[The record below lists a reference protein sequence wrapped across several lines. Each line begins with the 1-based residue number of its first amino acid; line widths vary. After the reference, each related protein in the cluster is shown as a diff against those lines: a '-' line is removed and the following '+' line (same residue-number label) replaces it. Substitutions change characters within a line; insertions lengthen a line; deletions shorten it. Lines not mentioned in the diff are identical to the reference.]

1 MGSKRNPSR
10 FDAMAKAEP
19 DEPYFVLL
27 GRDKH
32 AAELVRKW
40 ATQRHAE
47 GGDGEV
53 VMEALG
59 IAADMDRFH
68 MDYERRPKPSVVP
81 TEDVG

>member
-1 MGSKRNPSR
+1 MGTKNNPSR

-47 GGDGEV
+47 GEDGEV

-59 IAADMDRFH
+59 IAADMDKFH
-68 MDYERRPKPSVVP
+68 MQHDARLRPPVVQS
-81 TEDVG
+81 EDQG